1 MNEYYTPPDDIVMFT
16 KVKASQLND
25 LKDSVDIGFDNLPTD
40 LSGLKQEVIDARE
53 DRPTLL
59 SRLQAAEASTAAD
72 VITCQAEVINC
83 QAEVINCQ
91 AEVGEAVAQ
100 VALATIQAN
109 NAESSAQVALLAPGT
124 SANSTTPI
132 TIGQGDKTFIIE
144 TGKLFV
150 EGMTLK
156 AYSSSSKFW
165 LIGSVHSYNSG
176 TGELILNVSTDFG
189 VGTYSDWTISLSAP
203 IPDVPGG
210 YNLFS
215 FNNYI

>member
-53 DRPTLL
+53 DKPTLL

-72 VITCQAEVINC
+72 VITCQSEVINC
-83 QAEVINCQ
+83 QSEVN
-91 AEVGEAVAQ
+91 EAVAQ

-109 NAESSAQVALLAPGT
+109 NAESSAQTALLAPGT

-165 LIGSVHSYNSG
+165 LIGFVHSYNSG

-189 VGTYSDWTISLSAP
+189 VGTYSDWTISLSAT

>member
-1 MNEYYTPPDDIVMFT
+1 MSEYYTPPDDIVMFT

-53 DRPTLL
+53 DKPTLL

-72 VITCQAEVINC
+72 VINC

-109 NAESSAQVALLAPGT
+109 NAESSAQTALLAPGT

-156 AYSSSSKFW
+156 AYSASSKFW
-165 LIGSVHSYNSG
+165 LIGFVHSYNSG

-189 VGTYSDWTISLSAP
+189 VGTYSDWTISLSAI

-215 FNNYI
+215 FQNYI

>member
-53 DRPTLL
+53 DKPTLL

-72 VITCQAEVINC
+72 VITCQSEVN
-83 QAEVINCQ
+83 
-91 AEVGEAVAQ
+91 EAVAQ

-109 NAESSAQVALLAPGT
+109 NAESSAQAALLAPGT
-124 SANSTTPI
+124 SAKSTTPI

-176 TGELILNVSTDFG
+176 TGELILNVNTNFG

-203 IPDVPGG
+203 IPEVPGG
-210 YNLFS
+210 YTLFS

>member
-25 LKDSVDIGFDNLPTD
+25 LKYSVDIGFDNLPTD

-53 DRPTLL
+53 DKPTLL

-72 VITCQAEVINC
+72 VITCQSEVN
-83 QAEVINCQ
+83 
-91 AEVGEAVAQ
+91 EAVAQ

-109 NAESSAQVALLAPGT
+109 NAESSAQTALLAPGT

-156 AYSSSSKFW
+156 AYSAGNW
-165 LIGSVHSYNSG
+165 IIGTVSSYNSG
-176 TGELILNVSTDFG
+176 SGELVLNVTTIFG
-189 VGTYSDWTISLSAP
+189 TGTYSDWTISISAP

-215 FNNYI
+215 FQNYI

>member
-1 MNEYYTPPDDIVMFT
+1 MSEYYTPPDDIVMFT

-72 VITCQAEVINC
+72 VITCQAEV
-83 QAEVINCQ
+83 
-91 AEVGEAVAQ
+91 GEAVAQ

-109 NAESSAQVALLAPGT
+109 NAASSAQSALLAPGT
-124 SANSTTPI
+124 SASSTTPI

-215 FNNYI
+215 FNHYI

>member
-53 DRPTLL
+53 DKPTLL

-72 VITCQAEVINC
+72 VITCQSEVN
-83 QAEVINCQ
+83 
-91 AEVGEAVAQ
+91 EAVAQ

-109 NAESSAQVALLAPGT
+109 NAESSAQAALLAPGT

-165 LIGSVHSYNSG
+165 LIGFVHSYNSG

-203 IPDVPGG
+203 IPEVPGG
-210 YNLFS
+210 YTLFS